1 MHINEEKIA
10 MPEFKA
16 LWSKINSKSFYV
28 VDFDTDEL
36 IKKSI
41 DALDSK
47 LRVSKIYF
55 KVTIGEMEQI
65 NSREELENGASFVQS
80 KSTIYSVNSIA
91 SSNVKYDLIGKMAG
105 ETGLT
110 RKTFV
115 KILQGIKSYTFNQFK
130 DNPGEFIIKAT
141 SLIND

>member
-1 MHINEEKIA
+1 
-10 MPEFKA
+10 
-16 LWSKINSKSFYV
+16 
-28 VDFDTDEL
+28 
-36 IKKSI
+36 
-41 DALDSK
+41 
-47 LRVSKIYF
+47 
-55 KVTIGEMEQI
+55 MEQI

-130 DNPGEFIIKAT
+130 DNPEEFIIKAT